1 MPARDSSGRFI
12 SGGGGGGGSFIEVIV
27 SGPLFENGE
36 QILKE
41 WCEDLVERYGKRAE
55 SEIGSIMDSSFKN
68 PTPYYETQV
77 TFDQM
82 GTEGMLHDRGIVY
95 GPWLEGVGSRNAT
108 SRFKG
113 YHMFRRTA
121 QLIQEDVSITT
132 MMVPELVS
140 RLS

>member
-1 MPARDSSGRFI
+1 MS
-12 SGGGGGGGSFIEVIV
+12 IEIRV
-27 SGPLFENGE
+27 SGPLFNAGE
-36 QILKE
+36 MILKE
-41 WCEDLVERYGKRAE
+41 WAEDLTERYGKRAE
-55 SEIGSIMDSSFKN
+55 SEIGNIMNASFKN

-77 TFDQM
+77 TFDQT
-82 GTEGMLHDRGIVY
+82 GSDGVLHDRGIVY

-121 QLIQEDVSITT
+121 QLLQEDVSIATQ
-132 MMVPELVS
+132 MVPDLVM